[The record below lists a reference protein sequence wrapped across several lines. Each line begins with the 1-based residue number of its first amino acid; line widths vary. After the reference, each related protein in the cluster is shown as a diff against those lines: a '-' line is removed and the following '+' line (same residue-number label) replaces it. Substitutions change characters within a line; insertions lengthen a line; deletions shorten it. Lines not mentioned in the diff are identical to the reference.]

1 MLARKPRRGWAD
13 ENEMGHSLGLTF
25 LSSAETAETEEKET
39 RLIQDPHIIGADNK
53 PDLSP
58 PGT

>member
-13 ENEMGHSLGLTF
+13 ENEMGHSLELTF

-39 RLIQDPHIIGADNK
+39 RLIQDPHIFEADMR
-53 PDLSP
+53 
-58 PGT
+58 

>member
-39 RLIQDPHIIGADNK
+39 RLIQDRHIFEADNE